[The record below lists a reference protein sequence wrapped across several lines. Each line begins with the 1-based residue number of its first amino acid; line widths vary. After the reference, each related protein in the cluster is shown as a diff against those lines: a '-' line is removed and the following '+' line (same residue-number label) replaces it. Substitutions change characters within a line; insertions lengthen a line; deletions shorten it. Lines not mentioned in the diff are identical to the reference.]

1 MLQIYQLREETAKL
15 NGDLIEGENILRNN
29 PNKMEAHKLKDSINQ
44 LLRKKEELELQTN
57 EARLSID
64 ELKQRLVAK
73 AKEQIQEKALIDK
86 KIPDIKKN

>member
-1 MLQIYQLREETAKL
+1 MQIYALREELAKL
-15 NGDLIEGENILRNN
+15 NSDLIEGENMLKSN

-57 EARLSID
+57 EAGLSID

-73 AKEQIQEKALIDK
+73 AKEQTLEKK
-86 KIPDIKKN
+86 